1 MSGYGHA
8 AFHAF
13 IASMLFITLGL
24 EALMVGGAVTVYIV
38 FMLIAGILSIFQAG
52 VFAQIAVGRKS

>member
-13 IASMLFITLGL
+13 IASMLFLSLGL
-24 EALMVGGAVTVYIV
+24 EALIVGGIVTAYVMI
-38 FMLIAGILSIFQAG
+38 MLIAGVLSIFQAG
-52 VFAQIAVGRKS
+52 IFAHIAMDS